1 MQTAGEIQ
9 FRGRAPPCL
18 DPPLKLS
25 GVRFGVWWGRCAWSS
40 VLLPPVLT
48 CCWWWTSGT
57 LSEQSQNRFCLFGIE
72 KEEGFLGCQLS
83 GRSTEVIRA
92 PHLGFVGSPRR
103 HRWQTQTLPGA
114 LPTGSCVLCS
124 ASSHPEA
131 CGELT
136 GVLRVAS
143 GCHQGDAIPRGDG
156 GSVPGWVPAAPGP
169 GLTPQPGLAE
179 EVSAAPGLSDFFCSH
194 KNRGREGPAVT
205 FGGGVSPALTGL
217 PLARV
222 PAGGRPC
229 SACSCLAAFPSS
241 PPCAALLAVC
251 AGRGRQLGPV
261 GLRAPRGSARCSN
274 LYHSA
279 TWGHP
284 AVGWGQV
291 GEPPVGAGC
300 APGTRHRP
308 RCLPTSADV
317 LVTRVCKPA
326 AGYRSLPVQ
335 HPGVGAG
342 GPDRVR
348 GRTTLCPASLQ
359 GHKGPGVTTAPGAR
373 A

>member
-1 MQTAGEIQ
+1 MWLWGAIKVMPSLGVTVAPSQAGCRRRQ
-9 FRGRAPPCL
+9 ALGSLPSRALLRRCL
-18 DPPLKLS
+18 RHPGS
-25 GVRFGVWWGRCAWSS
+25 ATSS
-40 VLLPPVLT
+40 ART
-48 CCWWWTSGT
+48 K
-57 LSEQSQNRFCLFGIE
+57 I
-72 KEEGFLGCQLS
+72 EEGRDQLRLS
-83 GRSTEVIRA
+83 A
-92 PHLGFVGSPRR
+92 AAFPRR
-103 HRWQTQTLPGA
+103 SRGCRW
-114 LPTGSCVLCS
+114 
-124 ASSHPEA
+124 
-131 CGELT
+131 
-136 GVLRVAS
+136 
-143 GCHQGDAIPRGDG
+143 
-156 GSVPGWVPAAPGP
+156 
-169 GLTPQPGLAE
+169 
-179 EVSAAPGLSDFFCSH
+179 
-194 KNRGREGPAVT
+194 
-205 FGGGVSPALTGL
+205 LTGL

-274 LYHSA
+274 LCHSA

-308 RCLPTSADV
+308 WCLPTSADV